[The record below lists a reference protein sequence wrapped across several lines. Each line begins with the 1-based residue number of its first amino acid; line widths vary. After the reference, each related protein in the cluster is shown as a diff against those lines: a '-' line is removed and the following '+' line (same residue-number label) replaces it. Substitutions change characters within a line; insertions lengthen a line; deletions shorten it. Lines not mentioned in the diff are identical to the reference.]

1 MKKLFAIAGL
11 LVILM
16 IGANVLSACEI
27 KFKVLDN
34 KKEHYQKGDVLVVK
48 IEVLF
53 THRQCPEGI
62 NATKFNYTGLKVLGA
77 TKWAEPKPNNFVRKF
92 KIEVIDDSKQ
102 ELVFGAIRTCD
113 KEGGAG
119 NIKFSIV
126 PKQLVSNN

>member
-11 LVILM
+11 LGLLM
-16 IGANVLSACEI
+16 IGVNKLSACEI
-27 KFKVLDN
+27 KFEILDN

-48 IEVLF
+48 VEVLF

-62 NATKFNYTGLKVLGA
+62 NATKFSYNGLKVLGA
-77 TKWAEPKPNNFVRKF
+77 TKWAEPKPNTFERKF
-92 KIEVIDDSKQ
+92 KIEIVDDSKQ

-119 NIKFSIV
+119 NIKFTVV